1 MTLLLVQNGAFVIEQ
16 LTLLPAQSDA
26 YVYRMYNFGGRCNL
40 SPCTGTN
47 DIIFGIEA
55 HAYTKA
61 THILCVNI
69 VLPRGSTF
77 PILCYLWIYMRKSV
91 KSVNNAWNCF
101 EAGA

>member
-1 MTLLLVQNGAFVIEQ
+1 VSFGTFTVQNDISAGAKNGAFAIEQ
-16 LTLLPAQSDA
+16 LTLLPAQSNA
-26 YVYRMYNFGGRCNL
+26 YGKRTHNFGRRCNL

-77 PILCYLWIYMRKSV
+77 PILCYLH
-91 KSVNNAWNCF
+91 A
-101 EAGA
+101 